1 MCLRTWT
8 DVNSCFDSFN
18 QSIPFCFCELRVNAS
33 VLLLYCVKY
42 PSMKDISSYYVLYPI
57 FLYCLAIWRIS
68 LLLLLLL
75 HYRLSNPLW
84 PYLLLIKWKAKFEGG
99 KAQILFPQ
107 STNLIGS
114 FLQVHVRKFLSFI
127 SSLCVSTCLLAK
139 WISSLF
145 THKLNK

>member
-107 STNLIGS
+107 VQIWLDLFFKFVYTS
-114 FLQVHVRKFLSFI
+114 FWASHLLYV
-127 SSLCVSTCLLAK
+127 CLLA
-139 WISSLF
+139 S
-145 THKLNK
+145 